1 MKKAPNFLFAAT
13 LLMLLMGV
21 FGYQQIESFQKQDDS
36 FLNEKIEDWQ
46 VRLELAR
53 VLSYQKKYDESVKE
67 YLEVLAKRPN
77 DPKLQLELASVY
89 AYKKDKTAALDLLN
103 KIHFENDAEGEKQI
117 ANIFAILK
125 EYSTAEQHYLNYLN
139 THPDDLG
146 GRLKYAEMLSW
157 EKRYPDSIHQ
167 YELILKEVPDDEQV
181 RRKYALV
188 LIWMGNTEQGAEELK
203 KTLK

>member
-1 MKKAPNFLFAAT
+1 MKLNSLLRSGFALFLLFAT
-13 LLMLLMGV
+13 SS
-21 FGYQQIESFQKQDDS
+21 QQQLQSLQKQDDS

-67 YLEVLAKRPN
+67 YLEVLSRHPN
-77 DPKLQLELASVY
+77 DPKIQLELASIY
-89 AYKKDKTAALDLLN
+89 AYKKDREAALELLK
-103 KIHFENDAEGEKQI
+103 KIPADSDAEIEKKI

-125 EYSTAEQHYLNYLN
+125 EYSTAEEHYVNYLQA
-139 THPDDLG
+139 HPEDLNA
-146 GRLKYAEMLSW
+146 RVKYAEMLSW

-167 YELILKEVPDDEQV
+167 YELILEQAPDDDQV

-188 LIWMGNTEQGAEELK
+188 LIWMGNTDRGAEELK
-203 KTLK
+203 KTLR